1 MATSVR
7 VVFKMSKYRRVG
19 AAIGRKMERGK
30 ALTRLAKLEKARGA
44 VLRRFKQ
51 LERQASDMGIK
62 VEVGSSSG
70 WSEKAGSTLSKR
82 IMSKSRPEEEKV
94 GLLLQDEGDDGD
106 DGDEFDAA
114 ENEIQLRIAVRSL
127 LTLVASEASEIVSSI
142 WIIIMAVIFYHSP
155 NKHLLFVFDK
165 MTGEQLERALTFSV
179 LDAFLE
185 SVTFVTMIVFLA
197 LSVELEAAT
206 LTLQYIRN
214 MELYTDIFFLG
225 VTISGIG
232 SAFLLMHFGVDPAL
246 VSFDSSPT
254 GGGGVVG
261 NQTAEG

>member
-1 MATSVR
+1 
-7 VVFKMSKYRRVG
+7 
-19 AAIGRKMERGK
+19 
-30 ALTRLAKLEKARGA
+30 
-44 VLRRFKQ
+44 
-51 LERQASDMGIK
+51 
-62 VEVGSSSG
+62 
-70 WSEKAGSTLSKR
+70 
-82 IMSKSRPEEEKV
+82 
-94 GLLLQDEGDDGD
+94 LQDEGDDGD
-106 DGDEFDAA
+106 DDAARGDAA
-114 ENEIQLRIAVRSL
+114 ENEIQLRFAVRSL

-185 SVTFVTMIVFLA
+185 SVTFIVVVMFLA
-197 LSVELEAAT
+197 LSVDLEAAT
-206 LTLQYIRN
+206 LALQYIRN
-214 MELYTDIFFLG
+214 TELYTDIFFLG

-246 VSFDSSPT
+246 VSFGSSPT